1 MLFRS
6 KAQSATEDAKNAIDF
21 KMVPSKAETGGAQPA
36 LPQAFK
42 EAPVPAVEAKAAPEP
57 TKRAKKAEAA
67 PAAPAKDV
75 SSILDQWA
83 TDDDE

>member
-1 MLFRS
+1 M
-6 KAQSATEDAKNAIDF
+6 AAPAAAT
-21 KMVPSKAETGGAQPA
+21 
-36 LPQAFK
+36 
-42 EAPVPAVEAKAAPEP
+42 PEP